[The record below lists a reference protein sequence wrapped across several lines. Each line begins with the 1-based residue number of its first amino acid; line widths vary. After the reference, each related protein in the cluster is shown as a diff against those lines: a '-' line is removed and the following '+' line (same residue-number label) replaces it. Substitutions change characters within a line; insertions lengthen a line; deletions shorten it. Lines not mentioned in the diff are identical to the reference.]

1 MLENDRWNVYM
12 TTIRSAK
19 LRQINGLLL
28 GRERSVGMTPA
39 ILWRMVWI
47 MPGNDRWNVFMATI
61 RSAKLRQIIGLWLAR
76 ERSVGNVTIFG
87 SGPIHVGQSLAD
99 VPPRPFPNRYVDF
112 PQRIDAV
119 PTTIMPG
126 NPHRADI
133 IPTSTC
139 YLGHYRT
146 IITQYPMIITRYRT
160 TIALHDIVQ

>member
-99 VPPRPFPNRYVDF
+99 VPPRPFPNRWCRFSAGNRCRSDDDYAWKSAPGRLIPEADVL
-112 PQRIDAV
+112 
-119 PTTIMPG
+119 PG
-126 NPHRADI
+126 NWYI
-133 IPTSTC
+133 GYMSGFI
-139 YLGHYRT
+139 
-146 IITQYPMIITRYRT
+146 
-160 TIALHDIVQ
+160 